1 MVLWEVLGTLPSL
14 ADLTLL
20 ALKAIDTASHSAH
33 VPEKSH
39 RQSEGPKYF
48 DALEKL
54 NVTGPFFLIQHL
66 LGFIDSRCLKRLEVF
81 ADENRVRNN
90 HEADDLFTPSMTI
103 ATSKWSQSLKELLVM
118 DPSSSGT
125 GYIHA
130 IPKCLTY
137 FHEMESFCLWGWKI
151 KNVDDDVRRLVMSW
165 PKLETLA
172 VVPGPFDSDHRD
184 TFISLSTLR
193 IIAESCPELRYLI
206 ITLDTSTISPF
217 DTHSSNTQ
225 ASKEFQ
231 IQMAQHLDFIF
242 PYLKSIAVEDN
253 DLTWLGLGI
262 RDLVKLCQ
270 NVRRRQSSQ

>member
-1 MVLWEVLGTLPSL
+1 
-14 ADLTLL
+14 
-20 ALKAIDTASHSAH
+20 
-33 VPEKSH
+33 
-39 RQSEGPKYF
+39 
-48 DALEKL
+48 
-54 NVTGPFFLIQHL
+54 
-66 LGFIDSRCLKRLEVF
+66 
-81 ADENRVRNN
+81 
-90 HEADDLFTPSMTI
+90 
-103 ATSKWSQSLKELLVM
+103 
-118 DPSSSGT
+118 
-125 GYIHA
+125 
-130 IPKCLTY
+130 
-137 FHEMESFCLWGWKI
+137 MESFCLWGWKI

-206 ITLDTSTISPF
+206 ITLDTSTIPPF

-225 ASKEFQ
+225 ASMEFQ